1 VLSTDLLTYYRTIS
15 HQTLTIVDLETTG
28 SRSFHNRVI
37 EISVLKANLEQGIL
51 QHQTSLINPQVTVP
65 EKITEFTGISQDM
78 VDNAPLAE
86 PVWKSFWPILETGIL
101 TAHNI
106 AFDYPFIQSELS
118 RLGIDFDR
126 PKSKQFCTVLLS
138 RILLPDLPSRS
149 LPNLVRYFGFQVS
162 TSHRAEADTLACWL
176 LAERL
181 LNEIANESDEV
192 LLARFREEWLPL
204 SMASHILGCSQ
215 ANAQQLLERSG
226 AELRKSKRSGS
237 LMYRRRAIEDIFWQ
251 SHRLSSPEVD

>member
-1 VLSTDLLTYYRTIS
+1 VLSTDLLAYYKRIS

-28 SRSFHNRVI
+28 SKPPHNRVI

-51 QHQTSLINPQVTVP
+51 QHQTSLINPQVVVP
-65 EKITEFTGISQDM
+65 DKITQFTGISQNM
-78 VDNAPLAE
+78 VNTAPLAE
-86 PVWKSFWPILETGIL
+86 TVWMSFWSDLKTGIL

-106 AFDYPFIQSELS
+106 AFDYPFIQFELS
-118 RLGIDFDR
+118 RLGIQFNR
-126 PKSKQFCTVLLS
+126 PQSEQFCTVLLS

-149 LPNLVRYFGFQVS
+149 LPNLVQHFSFQVS

-181 LNEIANESDEV
+181 LNEIANESDEA

-215 ANAQQLLERSG
+215 ANAQELLERSD
-226 AELRKSKRSGS
+226 AEFRKSKRSRS
-237 LMYRRRAIEDIFWQ
+237 LMYRRGAIEDILWRRHQ
-251 SHRLSSPEVD
+251 LSSPKVD